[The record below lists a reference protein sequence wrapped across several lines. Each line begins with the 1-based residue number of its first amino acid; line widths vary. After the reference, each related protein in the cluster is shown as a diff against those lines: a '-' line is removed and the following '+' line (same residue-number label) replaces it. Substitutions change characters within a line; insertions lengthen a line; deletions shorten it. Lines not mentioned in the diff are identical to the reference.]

1 MNKYGA
7 EKLPFTQ
14 IDQVGVVVR
23 DMDKAVEYYSSLGIG
38 PFESMWD
45 KVTLIER
52 KIMGK
57 LVSLDDIKTIVMVA
71 QMGHVQ
77 LELIQPITGKFI
89 HQEFLES
96 HGEGIDHLGI
106 YVDDIDKEVAK
117 MVKKGFKV
125 TFSGKFR
132 EGGSFAYLDTDKV
145 GGVVFELIQP
155 SPENPD
161 KTK

>member
-1 MNKYGA
+1 MEKSGA

-14 IDQVGVVVR
+14 INQVGVVVR
-23 DMDKAVEYYSSLGIG
+23 DMDKAIEYYTSLGIG
-38 PFESMWD
+38 PFESMWG

-57 LVSLDDIKTIVMVA
+57 SISLDDVKTIVMVA
-71 QMGHVQ
+71 QMGNVQ

-89 HQEFLES
+89 HQEFLER

-106 YVDDIDKEVAK
+106 YVDDLDKEVAK

-145 GGVVFELIQP
+145 AGVVLELIQL
-155 SPENPD
+155 SPEYPD